1 MNIKKYEKY
10 VDKMCYNIKNKLG
23 EETEEFDF
31 FLVLVNTFNEICIK
45 NEKIENALDEIENF
59 LNKNGND
66 LVDDYSLFSETSF
79 YEELK
84 EIIQKAKGE

>member
-10 VDKMCYNIKNKLG
+10 VDKMCHNIKNKLG

-45 NEKIENALDEIENF
+45 NEKLENVLDEIENF

-79 YEELK
+79 YEKLK
-84 EIIQKAKGE
+84 EIIQKVKGE